1 MYITYPYTLDIDCM
15 YTYFSYLHYNPYV
28 QYMVYWPTKLGH
40 LWGKCS
46 WIYHTW
52 IIWVISNYITRFR
65 IFRTIACSEQLSYTG
80 SMNSITPRQWV
91 RFDSGKTSW
100 LLMSITRQQGRF
112 CTGFLGQSCFL
123 GGRHCEVYWTAVKQF
138 SIYKYMFREFYSI
151 NGWFH
156 WLYAIGVSDQCCKYG
171 NKYAETTNPT
181 NPCVPVSLCSM
192 PR

>member
-1 MYITYPYTLDIDCM
+1 MYITYPYTLDIDCIHI
-15 YTYFSYLHYNPYV
+15 YTITHMFNIWYIDLQNWV
-28 QYMVYWPTKLGH
+28 
-40 LWGKCS
+40 
-46 WIYHTW
+46 IYGANVAEYTIQDHTW

-100 LLMSITRQQGRF
+100 FLLNITRQQGRF
-112 CTGFLGQSCFL
+112 CTGFLGQSVFWVENIA
-123 GGRHCEVYWTAVKQF
+123 R
-138 SIYKYMFREFYSI
+138 SIGLQWNNFPCIQTRSVSFYCI

-156 WLYAIGVSDQCCKYG
+156 WLYASGILDQCCKYC

-192 PR
+192 LR